1 MNEQIHKERIK
12 IEGLKGKRGL
22 IKDYILI
29 TIGVLFVTIG
39 VYFFKFPNNFAT
51 GGVTGLAMILSDAF
65 SFNISAATIVLILNI
80 ILLIVGYIFLGK
92 KFGNRTLYGSLLFSL
107 SLSALEILVP
117 MQGPITQEPLLE
129 LAFAVMFPALG
140 SAILFNIGASTGG
153 TDVVA
158 MLLKKYTHLDIGRSL
173 LITDFLLTVAGFTV
187 FSVTTVLMS
196 LLGLLIKSTLVDSII
211 ESINLNKYFTIIT
224 KYPKEICDYITKN
237 IHRSAT
243 VMDGKGAFS
252 GEDRKIILTVMSRS
266 QAVQLRTHIKEVDP
280 EAFILI
286 TNTSEIIGRG
296 FRD

>member
-1 MNEQIHKERIK
+1 MNEQKYKGKIK
-12 IEGLKGKRGL
+12 IDGLNGKKSL

-39 VYFFKFPNNFAT
+39 VYFFKFPNNFAI

-65 SFNISAATIVLILNI
+65 SFKISAATIVLILNV

-158 MLLKKYTHLDIGRSL
+158 MLLKKYTHLDIGKSL

-187 FSVTTVLMS
+187 FGVTTVLMS

-243 VMDGKGAFS
+243 VMDGKGAFT

-266 QAVQLRTHIKEVDP
+266 QAVQLRTYVKEVDP

-286 TNTSEIIGRG
+286 TSTSEIIGRG